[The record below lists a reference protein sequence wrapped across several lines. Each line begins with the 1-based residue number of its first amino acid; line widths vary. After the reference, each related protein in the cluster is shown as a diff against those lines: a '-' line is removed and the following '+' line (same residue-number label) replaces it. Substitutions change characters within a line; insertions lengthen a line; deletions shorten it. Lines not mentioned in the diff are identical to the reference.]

1 VGWSLLWAVLLSA
14 GVIVFTEAAPA
25 AAAAAIPKAAS
36 YRAEMF
42 GWVTTGDAPENRP
55 AEFIPVHLSH
65 LGLFVALSWASAGY
79 LGLAL
84 GAWLVGYMSYF
95 VGSFA
100 AAAGLPWSG
109 ALLAWVPWSV
119 VRVVS
124 FVAIGTILARPLL
137 ERRALPFGRREALW
151 LGLAAAGIVL
161 DILVKTAIAPS
172 YGLFLRSFLPGP

>member
-1 VGWSLLWAVLLSA
+1 MLSA
-14 GVIVFTEAAPA
+14 GVVAFAELAPA

-42 GWVTTGDAPENRP
+42 DWVTTGDAPENRP
-55 AEFIPVHLSH
+55 AEFVPIHLTH

-100 AAAGLPWSG
+100 VAAGLPWTG
-109 ALLAWVPWSV
+109 ALVAWVPWSV

-124 FVAIGTILARPLL
+124 FVAIGTILARPVLL
-137 ERRALPFGRREALW
+137 RRALPFGRREALW
-151 LGLAAAGIVL
+151 LGVAGAGIVL
-161 DILVKTAIAPS
+161 DILIKTAVAPS
-172 YGLFLRSFLPGP
+172 YGLFLRSLLAAP